1 MQREFQRVA
10 IVNRSEAAM
19 RFINAVR
26 EFNQENGTVLRTI
39 AVYTEPDRRALF
51 VREADEAVNLGPP
64 TFVDDRDG
72 RQKNSYLD
80 YRRLEKAL
88 AASRADAVWAGWGF
102 VSEDPEFVDLCQRLG
117 IVFIGP
123 TAEAMRRLGDKI
135 SAKRLAAE
143 AGIPVIPWSDGPVES
158 VAECKAAAERMG
170 CPLLVKAAVAARGRG
185 IRKVHSAAEAVQAFQ
200 ALRAL
205 GYPSLFLECSLEG
218 HRHVEVE
225 ILADHHGT
233 TWAIGMR
240 DCTIQLGR
248 QNILAESPAPTLTDE
263 QDHALRQ
270 AAIRLCRI
278 AGYQSVG
285 TVEFLYDP
293 QERTFSFLE
302 VNAGLRV
309 EHSLTEV
316 TTGLDIVKLQ
326 LHVARGGRL
335 QGEPPAPIGHAIGV
349 RFTAGDPDIG
359 SPPAPGPFVV
369 FRLPTGPGLRI
380 DRGVALGD
388 AVVPAF
394 DPMIAHIIAHGRN
407 RSEALSRI
415 RRALR
420 ESAVILQ
427 GGTSNKAI
435 LLDLLARPEV
445 TGAEMGTGWLDV
457 WTALRRVDPKPH
469 APVALIQAALEAY
482 DGEVAIEQAQF
493 FDSAARMRPE
503 LRREAGRTAEFLH
516 HGQHYRLLV
525 SRLGPHEYRVEA
537 DGHRIYLR
545 LDRLG
550 EFERWL
556 TVGGIRHRVVTAVEG
571 TDYLV
576 EVEGV
581 PHRFARADLGIIRA
595 SAPAVVVSVDVK
607 AGDHVTAGDRLA
619 VLEAMKME
627 MPVLASF
634 SGRVRQVHVMN
645 NVYVAPGAPLVQIDP
660 VPLAET
666 HQAPGR
672 IAFEFPPPVSA
683 SGETAP
689 ARLRRILDAIRRVT
703 LGFDADSGD
712 AKRLAADYAELL
724 SSGAGGDEDLRQT
737 EDEILGIFTDVS
749 SLFRRQT
756 VPDDPDYAEVLS
768 TGEYFLTYLRTLDP
782 KAAGLPPRFVEQLR
796 RTLARYGV
804 DSLDRSPELEEAL
817 LWIYRSRQRVELQI
831 QVVLAI
837 LEHRLAV
844 PPPEEAAQDPG
855 YRMLLD
861 RLIAVAEE
869 RHPSLCDLARE
880 VRYRMFDRPLFERE
894 RRRVYDEM
902 EMHLAS
908 LARDPE
914 APDRQ
919 NRTSALVECSQ
930 PLHRFLMFGRFEHA
944 SPRMRTLMLE
954 VLSRRYYRIRE
965 LESFRSLALEDR
977 CVGICQYVY
986 EGKRIRLLTTHTLD
1000 TDLFDSACR
1009 LRPLVAEVPS
1019 DEDVVIDFYVWRN
1032 GPLGDAEGN
1041 AKDVKAVLDRLPYDR
1056 AIRRIVLALA
1066 GPGIGWGLGGV
1077 QHFTFR
1083 PSAEGYREDKLFRGL
1098 HPMIGKRLQL
1108 WRLANFEIERLPSV
1122 EDVYLFRGVA
1132 RENPKDQRLFALAE
1146 VRDLTPVRDPSG
1158 RIISLPHLER
1168 MLMEALAGIRAVQSK
1183 RRPEERFHW
1192 NSVFLYVW
1200 PPFLQGPE
1208 ALDDLVLKLGPATE
1222 GLGLEQV
1229 SLRARMPRPGTGELD
1244 EVILSIS
1251 NVGRGGFALD
1261 SLPPSEEPIRSLSE
1275 YEQKVVRMRQRG
1287 MTYPYEIVQM
1297 LTPPKERARAD
1308 LPPGEFQEFDLDA
1321 EGRLVPVNRPYGQNR
1336 ANVVV
1341 GVVKNFT
1348 TKIPEGMTRVILL
1361 GDPSRE
1367 VGSTAEPECRRILE
1381 ALRLAEA
1388 MGVPLEWF
1396 AVSAGAKISMESGVE
1411 NMDWIAQVLRGL
1423 IEFTQGGGEVNIIVC
1438 GINVG
1443 GQSYWDAEATMLMH
1457 TRGILVMTQDAAL
1470 VLTGKTALDYS
1481 GSVSAEDNFGIG
1493 GYERVMG
1500 PNGQAQY
1507 WARDIGEAC
1516 RLLLRHYE
1524 HTYIVP
1530 GERFPRR
1537 AVTTDPFDRDVGSS
1551 PHART
1556 DPDSFALVGDV
1567 FSNAENPGRKRPF
1580 DIRSVMA
1587 AAIDQDH
1594 PPLERWTGWV
1604 DAETGVVWD
1613 AHLGGYPVCLLG
1625 IESRPLPRV
1634 GFVPTDGPDYWTPG
1648 TLFPESSKKMAR
1660 AINSTSGN
1668 RPLVIL
1674 ANLTGFDG
1682 APESMRKLQLEYGAE
1697 IGRAIVNFKG
1707 PIVFCVISRY
1717 HGGAFVVFSKPL
1729 NENIEAAAVEG
1740 TYASVIGG
1748 APAAAVVFAREVD
1761 ARTRKDP
1768 RIQALEKE
1776 ISAAGHR
1783 EKREL
1788 RARLAELMQAV
1799 RSEKLGEVG
1808 DEFDGI
1814 HSVQR
1819 ALKVGSLD
1827 RIIPPA
1833 TLRPYLVEALERGM
1847 ARELE
1852 RWAGDARPLEGRP
1865 PGTGLPVFL
1874 PPRLG
1879 DSRSTG
1885 QGSRIPG

>member
-1 MQREFQRVA
+1 VA

-26 EFNQENGTVLRTI
+26 EFNHENGTALQTI
-39 AVYTEPDRRALF
+39 ALYTEPDRRALF
-51 VREADEAVNLGPP
+51 VREADEVVNLGPA

-72 RQKNSYLD
+72 ERKNSYLD
-80 YRRLEKAL
+80 LPRLEKAL

-117 IVFIGP
+117 ILFIGP
-123 TAEAMRRLGDKI
+123 GAEAMRRLGDKI

-143 AGIPVIPWSDGPVES
+143 AGIPVIPWSDGPVET
-158 VAECKAAAERMG
+158 VAESRAAAERMG
-170 CPLLVKAAVAARGRG
+170 CPLLVKAAVGARGRG

-205 GYPSLFLECSLEG
+205 GYPTLFLECSLEG
-218 HRHVEVE
+218 LRHVEVE

-233 TWAIGMR
+233 TWAIGLR
-240 DCTIQLGR
+240 DCTIQLRR
-248 QNILAESPAPTLTDE
+248 QNILAESPAPTLSIE
-263 QDHALRQ
+263 QGHALRE

-293 QERTFSFLE
+293 QDRSFSFLE
-302 VNAGLRV
+302 MNPGLRV

-335 QGEPPAPIGHAIGV
+335 LGDPPAPIGHAIGV

-359 SPPAPGPFVV
+359 SPAAPGSFVV

-388 AVVPAF
+388 VVVPAF
-394 DPMIAHIIAHGRN
+394 DSMIAHIIAHGRN
-407 RSEALSRI
+407 RSEALSRM

-427 GGTSNKAI
+427 GGASNKAI
-435 LLDLLARPEV
+435 LLDLLARPEI
-445 TGAEMGTGWLDV
+445 TDAQMGTGWLDG
-457 WTALRRVDPKPH
+457 WTAVRPVNPEPH
-469 APVALIQAALEAY
+469 AAVALIQAALEAY

-503 LRREAGRTAEFLH
+503 VRRDAGRTAEFLH
-516 HGQHYRLLV
+516 QGQHYRLMV

-537 DGHRIYLR
+537 DGRRIHVR

-556 TVGGIRHRVVTAVEG
+556 TVGGIRHRVVTVVEG
-571 TDYLV
+571 AHYLV
-576 EVEGV
+576 EVDGV

-595 SAPAVVVSVDVK
+595 PAPAVVVSVHVK
-607 AGDHVTAGDRLA
+607 AGDRVTAGDRLA

-627 MPVLASF
+627 MPILASF

-645 NVYVAPGAPLVQIDP
+645 NVYVAPGTPLLQIDP
-660 VPLAET
+660 VPVAET
-666 HQAPGR
+666 HETPGR
-672 IAFEFPPPVSA
+672 IAFEFPLPVSA

-689 ARLRRILDAIRRVT
+689 VRLRRVLDAIRRVT
-703 LGFDADSGD
+703 LGFDADPVD
-712 AKRLAADYAELL
+712 TKRLAADYAEAL
-724 SSGAGGDEDLRQT
+724 SLGAGEEEDLRQA
-737 EDEILGIFTDVS
+737 EDAILGSFTDVS

-756 VPDDPDYAEVLS
+756 VPDDPDYSEVLS

-782 KAAGLPPRFVEQLR
+782 NAAGLPPRFVEQLR
-796 RTLARYGV
+796 RALARYGV
-804 DSLDRSPELEEAL
+804 DSLDRTPELKEAL
-817 LWIYRSRQRVELQI
+817 LWIYRSHQRVELQI

-844 PPPEEAAQDPG
+844 PTAEEAAQDAG

-861 RLIAVAEE
+861 RLIAVAGE

-880 VRYRMFDRPLFERE
+880 VRYRTFDRPLFERE
-894 RRRVYDEM
+894 RRRLYDEM

-914 APDRQ
+914 APDRPD
-919 NRTSALVECSQ
+919 RISALVECPQ

-944 SPRMRTLMLE
+944 SPPMRALMLE

-965 LESFRSLALEDR
+965 LQSFRSLTSEDG
-977 CVGICQYVY
+977 CVGICQYVH
-986 EGKRIRLLTTHTLD
+986 EGKTIRLLTTHAPD
-1000 TDLFDSACR
+1000 TNLSEAAGR
-1009 LRPLVAEVPS
+1009 LRPLVAEVPF
-1019 DEDVVIDFYVWRN
+1019 DEDVAIDFYVWRN
-1032 GPLGDAEGN
+1032 GPLGGSEGN
-1041 AKDVKAVLDRLPYDR
+1041 AKDVKAILDRLPYDR

-1098 HPMIGKRLQL
+1098 HPMIGKRLHL

-1132 RENPKDQRLFALAE
+1132 RENPKDERLFALAE
-1146 VRDLTPVRDPSG
+1146 VRDLTPVRDG
-1158 RIISLPHLER
+1158 GGKIVRLPHLER

-1183 RRPEERFHW
+1183 RRPEERLHW

-1200 PPFLQGPE
+1200 PPFLHGPE
-1208 ALDDLVLKLGPATE
+1208 ALDDLVLKLGPATA
-1222 GLGLEQV
+1222 GLGVERV
-1229 SLRARMPRPGTGELD
+1229 NIGVRMPWPGTGELH
-1244 EVILSIS
+1244 EAAFLLSSIS
-1251 NVGRGGFALD
+1251 RGGFALNL
-1261 SLPPSEEPIRSLSE
+1261 LPPNEEPIRPLSE
-1275 YEQKVVRMRQRG
+1275 YDQKVVRMRQRG
-1287 MTYPYEIVQM
+1287 LTYPYEIVQM

-1321 EGRLVPVNRPYGQNR
+1321 DGRLVPVNRPYGQNR

-1348 TKIPEGMTRVILL
+1348 TKIPEGMTRVLLL

-1367 VGSTAEPECRRILE
+1367 VGSTAEPECRRILA

-1388 MGVPLEWF
+1388 MRVPVEWF
-1396 AVSAGAKISMESGVE
+1396 AVSAGAKISMQSGVE
-1411 NMDWIAQVLRGL
+1411 NMDWIARVLRGL
-1423 IEFTQGGGEVNIIVC
+1423 IEFTQSGGEVNIIVC

-1443 GQSYWDAEATMLMH
+1443 GQSYWNAEATMLMH
-1457 TRGILVMTQDAAL
+1457 TRGILVMMQDGAM
-1470 VLTGKTALDYS
+1470 VLTGKTALDFS

-1500 PNGQAQY
+1500 RNGQAQY

-1516 RLLLRHYE
+1516 RILFRHYE
-1524 HTYIVP
+1524 HTYVVP

-1537 AVTTDPFDRDVGSS
+1537 AETVDPFDRDVCLS

-1556 DPDSFALVGDV
+1556 DPDSFAFVGQV
-1567 FSNAENPGRKRPF
+1567 FSNVENPGRKRPF

-1594 PPLERWTGWV
+1594 PRLERWTGWV

-1613 AHLGGYPVCLLG
+1613 AHLGGHPVCLLG
-1625 IESRPLPRV
+1625 FESRPLPRV
-1634 GFVPTDGPDYWTPG
+1634 GFVPTDGPEYWTPG

-1660 AINSTSGN
+1660 AINSASGN

-1682 APESMRKLQLEYGAE
+1682 APESLRKLQLEYGAE

-1729 NENIEAAAVEG
+1729 NENIEAAALEG

-1776 ISAAGHR
+1776 IATAGHR

-1788 RARLAELMQAV
+1788 RARLAEMMQAV

-1808 DEFDGI
+1808 DEFDGV

-1819 ALKVGSLD
+1819 ALRVGSLD

-1833 TLRPYLVEALERGM
+1833 TLRPYLIEAVERGM

-1852 RWAGDARPLEGRP
+1852 RWAGDARPLEGEG
-1865 PGTGLPVFL
+1865 PGTGPPVFL
-1874 PPRLG
+1874 PPRPA
-1879 DSRSTG
+1879 DSRSTA
-1885 QGSRIPG
+1885 QGSRMPS